1 MDDYTLGAVEK
12 RFAELIWEHEPL
24 SSGSLVLLAQEAL
37 GWKKSTTYT
46 VLRRLCQ
53 RGIFQ
58 NQNSMVSSLISQ
70 EEFYALQSE
79 KFVENTFSGSLPG
92 FLAAFTSHKRLSE
105 EEIRALEEL
114 INQHR
119 R

>member
-1 MDDYTLGAVEK
+1 MNDYTLGAVEK
-12 RFAELIWEHEPL
+12 RFAELIWENEPL
-24 SSGSLVLLAQEAL
+24 SSGSLVLLAQKTL

-53 RGIFQ
+53 RGILQ
-58 NQNSMVSSLISQ
+58 NQNSTVSSLISR
-70 EEFYALQSE
+70 EEFHALQSE
-79 KFVENTFSGSLPG
+79 KFVEDAFSGSLPG
-92 FLAAFTSHKRLSE
+92 FLAAFTSHKKLSE

-114 INQHR
+114 IAQHR